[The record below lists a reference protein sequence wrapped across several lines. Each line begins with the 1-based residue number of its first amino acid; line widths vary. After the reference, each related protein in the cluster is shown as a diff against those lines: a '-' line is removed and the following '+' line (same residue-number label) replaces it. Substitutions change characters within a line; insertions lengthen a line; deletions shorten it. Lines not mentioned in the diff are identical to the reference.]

1 MLDENYQDGTPGSS
15 RRAEADEDER
25 SEEEADEDQAVQTA
39 REEESEE
46 EEEESPALSQ
56 PSTPRDD
63 EKPRPKWMDQRLQSA
78 KKADQQMEPACQ
90 TRQQVHHEQ
99 RQRNIS
105 GQRDY
110 NSQLTYRK
118 EQEMMMQPQQQP
130 QVQTYG
136 ERDRS
141 KNPLRLRLDLN
152 LEVEIELKAHIH
164 GDLTLALLYAV
175 LFSFAHIVDAPTILS
190 GPASGNNG
198 FACV

>member
-1 MLDENYQDGTPGSS
+1 MPSQEQRKKEKDQKHKAKAPEPATNDQEKKALKAAPPPLVPVEPGDESEDYSEDVSKDEEQRVLDENYQDGTPGSS

-130 QVQTYG
+130 QVQTY
-136 ERDRS
+136 
-141 KNPLRLRLDLN
+141 
-152 LEVEIELKAHIH
+152 
-164 GDLTLALLYAV
+164 
-175 LFSFAHIVDAPTILS
+175 
-190 GPASGNNG
+190 
-198 FACV
+198 